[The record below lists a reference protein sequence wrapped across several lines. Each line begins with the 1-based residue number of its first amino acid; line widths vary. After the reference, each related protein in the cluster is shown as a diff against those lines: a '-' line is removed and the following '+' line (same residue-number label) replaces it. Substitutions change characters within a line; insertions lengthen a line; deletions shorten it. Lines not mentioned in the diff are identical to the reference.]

1 MRVDPRGVTSFD
13 PAVHRWMAHP
23 GRYTVSIGASSR
35 DIRQQA
41 HFDMKD
47 ELSFMP

>member
-1 MRVDPRGVTSFD
+1 MRIEPRGLTSFD
-13 PAVHRWMAHP
+13 PETHRWVANP

-35 DIRQQA
+35 DIRQQVQ
-41 HFDMKD
+41 FDIKD